1 MYLLTQNR
9 CLVVK
14 LSDRTVQHYLIRK
27 FHIFQLETLKLSIFL
42 AHQATTN
49 KEVRSQIFI
58 PRFDSEWRWLEI
70 SKYLSWHWHIRQAN
84 FAKGHRIT
92 IKFVQCTCMYIHTKI
107 YIHTYIIFTWSNSG
121 VISMKRIYLNVIVLL
136 CSALVLVAADEVRYF
151 QMMVIR
157 VVKF

>member
-1 MYLLTQNR
+1 MLFFERFQSR
-9 CLVVK
+9 CAEQDK
-14 LSDRTVQHYLIRK
+14 LWN
-27 FHIFQLETLKLSIFL
+27 LKLAQEYNPHRSAQNSTIEYFL

-92 IKFVQCTCMYIHTKI
+92 IKFVQCTCMYIYVHTYKNL
-107 YIHTYIIFTWSNSG
+107 HTYIPTTYLHE
-121 VISMKRIYLNVIVLL
+121 VIPVSSVWRGYIWMW
-136 CSALVLVAADEVRYF
+136 
-151 QMMVIR
+151 
-157 VVKF
+157 